1 MIELILRTC
10 KLLLGT
16 VKRWTRPTT
25 AKLAA
30 GILSDTTRSRL
41 DLIAEN
47 ALLRQQLVVL
57 RRQVRRPQLTQTD
70 RVRMVLLARCTQFWQ
85 QALHIVQPDTLPRW
99 HRDLFRRF

>member
-25 AKLAA
+25 ARLAA

-47 ALLRQQLVVL
+47 ALLRQ
-57 RRQVRRPQLTQTD
+57 
-70 RVRMVLLARCTQFWQ
+70 
-85 QALHIVQPDTLPRW
+85 
-99 HRDLFRRF
+99 